1 MREIFIE
8 EDKMEK
14 LLQMTSEKTGIPKE
28 QLREKLSGVIKDGR
42 IVVNEQIYGLLSDP
56 KKMEAL
62 LNSGIIGKLLKDFGR
77 QKES

>member
-28 QLREKLSGVIKDGR
+28 QMREKLSGVIKDGR
-42 IVVNEQIYGLLSDP
+42 IIVNEQIYGLLSDP

-77 QKES
+77 

>member
-8 EDKMEK
+8 EDKMGK

-77 QKES
+77 

>member
-42 IVVNEQIYGLLSDP
+42 IVVNEQIYGLLSDS

-77 QKES
+77 

>member
-14 LLQMTSEKTGIPKE
+14 LLQMTSEKTVIPKE

-77 QKES
+77 

>member
-77 QKES
+77 

>member
-42 IVVNEQIYGLLSDP
+42 IVVNEQIYVLLSDP

-77 QKES
+77 

>member
-62 LNSGIIGKLLKDFGR
+62 LNSGIIGQLLKDFGR
-77 QKES
+77 

>member
-42 IVVNEQIYGLLSDP
+42 IIVNEQIYGLLSDP

-62 LNSGIIGKLLKDFGR
+62 LNSGIIGKLLKDFWR
-77 QKES
+77 

>member
-56 KKMEAL
+56 RKMEAL

-77 QKES
+77 

>member
-8 EDKMEK
+8 EDKREK

-77 QKES
+77 

>member
-14 LLQMTSEKTGIPKE
+14 LMQMTSEKTGIPKE

-77 QKES
+77 

>member
-62 LNSGIIGKLLKDFGR
+62 LNSGSIGKLLKDCGR
-77 QKES
+77 

>member
-42 IVVNEQIYGLLSDP
+42 IIVNEQIYGLLSDP

-77 QKES
+77 

>member
-62 LNSGIIGKLLKDFGR
+62 LKIGR
-77 QKES
+77 ASCRERV

>member
-8 EDKMEK
+8 EDKIEK

-77 QKES
+77 